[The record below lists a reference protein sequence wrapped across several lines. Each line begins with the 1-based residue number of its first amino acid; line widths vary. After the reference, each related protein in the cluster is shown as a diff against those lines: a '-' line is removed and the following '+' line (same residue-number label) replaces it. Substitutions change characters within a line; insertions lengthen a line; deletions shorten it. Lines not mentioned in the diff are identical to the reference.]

1 MVVVRAR
8 AARLGGKPGE
18 GGVVLEPLGDELLEI
33 VGAHQ
38 PPSASGM
45 TLGWGQG

>member
-8 AARLGGKPGE
+8 AARLGREPGE

-38 PPSASGM
+38 PHLVRGF
-45 TLGWGQG
+45 